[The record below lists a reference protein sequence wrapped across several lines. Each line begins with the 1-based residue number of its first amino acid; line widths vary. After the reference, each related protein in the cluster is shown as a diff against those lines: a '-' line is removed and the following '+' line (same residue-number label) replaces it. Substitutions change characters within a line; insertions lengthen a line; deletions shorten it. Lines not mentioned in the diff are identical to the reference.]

1 MATERDQGHGGPRN
15 QARPTLSL
23 CAVTL
28 MLCLASANPFAQGK
42 LPVLHPLDAKGRVT
56 YFIADGTMGSSFL
69 PGDRDLA
76 TWALRQ
82 WERAVDGAL
91 HFEPSAENDAE
102 VRVFWVPAGDG
113 RYGEMRAFQSGTLRG
128 AAVFI
133 RPDTTALAPPIAN
146 AARQDA
152 LMRDTVVYLTCL
164 HELGHALGLEHTSAF
179 ADIMYFFGYGGD
191 IFGFFNRYRLQL
203 HTRSDIAMTSGL
215 SPSDI
220 SRVRALYKK

>member
-1 MATERDQGHGGPRN
+1 MAERMKE
-15 QARPTLSL
+15 LSL
-23 CAVTL
+23 FVVTL
-28 MLCLASANPFAQGK
+28 LAGLVTASAQGK

-56 YFIADGTMGSSFL
+56 YFVADGTAASAFR

-76 TWALRQ
+76 VWALKQ
-82 WERAVDGAL
+82 WERALDGAL
-91 HFEPSAENDAE
+91 HFEPSAENEAE

-133 RPDTTALAPPIAN
+133 RPDTNALAPQIAN
-146 AARQDA
+146 AARQDP

-164 HELGHALGLEHTSAF
+164 HELGHALGLEHTAAF

-191 IFGFFNRYRLQL
+191 IPLFFNRYRQQL
-203 HTRSDIAMTSGL
+203 HTRSDIATTPGL
-215 SPSDI
+215 SASDL
-220 SRVRALYKK
+220 SRVRALYK

>member
-1 MATERDQGHGGPRN
+1 MKHLFASMLVALMTTS
-15 QARPTLSL
+15 TL
-23 CAVTL
+23 
-28 MLCLASANPFAQGK
+28 AQGR

-56 YFIADGTMGSSFL
+56 YFVADGTPSSAFL
-69 PGDRDLA
+69 PSDRDLA
-76 TWALRQ
+76 VWALKQ
-82 WERAVDGAL
+82 WERALDGAL
-91 HFEPSAENDAE
+91 HFEPSVENQAE

-113 RYGEMRAFQSGTLRG
+113 RYGEMRAFESGTLRG

-133 RPDTTALAPPIAN
+133 RPDTNALAPVIAN
-146 AARQDA
+146 AARQDP

-164 HELGHALGLEHTSAF
+164 HELGHALGLAHTSEF

-191 IFGFFNRYRLQL
+191 IPGFFGRYRTQL

-215 SPSDI
+215 SASDI

>member
-1 MATERDQGHGGPRN
+1 M
-15 QARPTLSL
+15 
-23 CAVTL
+23 L
-28 MLCLASANPFAQGK
+28 MCASALVLAQGT

-56 YFIADGTMGSSFL
+56 YFVAEGPPSSGFH

-76 TWALRQ
+76 VWALKQ
-82 WERAVDGAL
+82 WERALAGVL

-113 RYGEMRAFQSGTLRG
+113 RYGEMRAFQSGPLRG

-133 RPDTTALAPPIAN
+133 RPDTSALAPAIAN
-146 AARQDA
+146 AARQDP

-164 HELGHALGLEHTSAF
+164 HELGHALGLEHTAAI

-191 IFGFFNRYRLQL
+191 IPGFFNRYRLQL
-203 HTRSDIAMTSGL
+203 HTRSDIATTSGL
-215 SPSDI
+215 SASDI
-220 SRVRALYKK
+220 ARVRALYKK

>member
-1 MATERDQGHGGPRN
+1 MTGRMKHLFASMLLVALMTTS
-15 QARPTLSL
+15 TL
-23 CAVTL
+23 
-28 MLCLASANPFAQGK
+28 AQGR

-56 YFIADGTMGSSFL
+56 YFVADGTPSSAFL
-69 PGDRDLA
+69 PSDRDLA
-76 TWALRQ
+76 VWALKQ
-82 WERAVDGAL
+82 WERALDGAL
-91 HFEPSAENDAE
+91 HFEPSVENQAE

-113 RYGEMRAFQSGTLRG
+113 RYGEMRAFESGTLRG

-133 RPDTTALAPPIAN
+133 RPDTNALAPVIAN
-146 AARQDA
+146 AARQDP

-164 HELGHALGLEHTSAF
+164 HERGHALGLAHTSEF

-191 IFGFFNRYRLQL
+191 IPGFFGRYRMQL

-215 SPSDI
+215 SASDI

>member
-1 MATERDQGHGGPRN
+1 MTIGLKELFA
-15 QARPTLSL
+15 S
-23 CAVTL
+23 TL
-28 MLCLASANPFAQGK
+28 MVGVMTTSILAQGR

-56 YFIADGTMGSSFL
+56 YFVADGTPASAFR

-76 TWALRQ
+76 VWALKQ
-82 WERAVDGAL
+82 WERALDGAL
-91 HFEPSAENDAE
+91 HFEPSAESQAE

-133 RPDTTALAPPIAN
+133 RPDTNALAPTIAD
-146 AARQDA
+146 AARQDP
-152 LMRDTVVYLTCL
+152 LTRDTVVYLTCL
-164 HELGHALGLEHTSAF
+164 HELGHALGLEHTAAF

-191 IFGFFNRYRLQL
+191 IFGFFNRYRLRL

-215 SPSDI
+215 SASDI
-220 SRVRALYKK
+220 SRVRALYRK

>member
-1 MATERDQGHGGPRN
+1 MKHLFASMLLVALMTTS
-15 QARPTLSL
+15 TL
-23 CAVTL
+23 
-28 MLCLASANPFAQGK
+28 AQGR

-56 YFIADGTMGSSFL
+56 YFVADGTPSSAFL
-69 PGDRDLA
+69 PSDRDLA
-76 TWALRQ
+76 VWALKQ
-82 WERAVDGAL
+82 WERALDGAL
-91 HFEPSAENDAE
+91 HFEPSVESQAE

-113 RYGEMRAFQSGTLRG
+113 RYGEMRAFESGTLRG

-133 RPDTTALAPPIAN
+133 RPDTNALAPVIAN
-146 AARQDA
+146 AARQDP

-164 HELGHALGLEHTSAF
+164 HELGHALGLAHTSEF

-191 IFGFFNRYRLQL
+191 IPVFFGRYRMQL

-215 SPSDI
+215 SASDI

>member
-1 MATERDQGHGGPRN
+1 MKHLFASMLLVALMTTS
-15 QARPTLSL
+15 TL
-23 CAVTL
+23 
-28 MLCLASANPFAQGK
+28 AQGR

-56 YFIADGTMGSSFL
+56 YFVADGTPSSAFL
-69 PGDRDLA
+69 PSDRDLA
-76 TWALRQ
+76 VWALKQ
-82 WERAVDGAL
+82 WERALDGAL
-91 HFEPSAENDAE
+91 HFEPSVENQAE

-113 RYGEMRAFQSGTLRG
+113 RYGEMRAFESGTLRG

-133 RPDTTALAPPIAN
+133 RPDTNALAPVIAN
-146 AARQDA
+146 AARQDP

-164 HELGHALGLEHTSAF
+164 HERGHALGLAHTSEF

-191 IFGFFNRYRLQL
+191 IPVFFGRYRMQL

-215 SPSDI
+215 SASDI

>member
-1 MATERDQGHGGPRN
+1 MSGRMKDVVV
-15 QARPTLSL
+15 S
-23 CAVTL
+23 TL
-28 MLCLASANPFAQGK
+28 MVGLMTTSVFAQSR
-42 LPVLHPLDAKGRVT
+42 LPVLHPLDAQGRVT
-56 YFIADGTMGSSFL
+56 YFIADGTAASAFL

-76 TWALRQ
+76 VWALKQ
-82 WERAVDGAL
+82 WERALDGAL
-91 HFEPSAENDAE
+91 HFESSTENQAE

-146 AARQDA
+146 AARQDP

-191 IFGFFNRYRLQL
+191 IPGFFNRYRMQL
-203 HTRSDIAMTSGL
+203 RARSDIAMTSGL
-215 SPSDI
+215 SASDI

>member
-1 MATERDQGHGGPRN
+1 MKHLFASMLLVALMTTS
-15 QARPTLSL
+15 TL
-23 CAVTL
+23 
-28 MLCLASANPFAQGK
+28 AQGR

-56 YFIADGTMGSSFL
+56 YFVADGTPSSAFL
-69 PGDRDLA
+69 PSDRDLA
-76 TWALRQ
+76 VWALKQ
-82 WERAVDGAL
+82 WERALDGAL
-91 HFEPSAENDAE
+91 HFEPSVENQAE

-113 RYGEMRAFQSGTLRG
+113 RYGEMRAFESGTLRG

-133 RPDTTALAPPIAN
+133 RPDTNALAPVIAN
-146 AARQDA
+146 AARQDP

-164 HELGHALGLEHTSAF
+164 HELGHALGLAHTSEF

-191 IFGFFNRYRLQL
+191 IPGFFGRYRMQL

-215 SPSDI
+215 SASDI

>member
-1 MATERDQGHGGPRN
+1 MVCLMIANAFG
-15 QARPTLSL
+15 QAR
-23 CAVTL
+23 
-28 MLCLASANPFAQGK
+28 

-56 YFIADGTMGSSFL
+56 YFIADGTPASAFL

-76 TWALRQ
+76 TWALKQ

-91 HFEPSAENDAE
+91 HFEPSAENEAE

-146 AARQDA
+146 AARQDP

-191 IFGFFNRYRLQL
+191 IPGFFNRYRLQL
-203 HTRSDIAMTSGL
+203 HTRGDIAITSGL
-215 SPSDI
+215 SPSDVA
-220 SRVRALYKK
+220 RVRALYKKQP

>member
-1 MATERDQGHGGPRN
+1 M
-15 QARPTLSL
+15 LL
-23 CAVTL
+23 CA
-28 MLCLASANPFAQGK
+28 SAVALAQGR

-56 YFIADGTMGSSFL
+56 YFVADGTPTSAFR

-76 TWALRQ
+76 VWALKQ
-82 WERAVDGAL
+82 WERALNGSL
-91 HFEPSAENDAE
+91 QFEPSAENDAM
-102 VRVFWVPAGDG
+102 VRVFWVPAGAG

-133 RPDTTALAPPIAN
+133 RPDTDALGPSIA
-146 AARQDA
+146 ASARQDP

-191 IFGFFNRYRLQL
+191 IPGFFNRYRIQL
-203 HTRSDIAMTSGL
+203 RTRSDIATTSGL
-215 SPSDI
+215 SASDI
-220 SRVRALYKK
+220 ANVRVLYRKQPDP